1 MQKLNKKLE
10 YALMALKH
18 FQDSEGLNEFAPMSA
33 KHIAEITHSP
43 YEVTARVLQILSS
56 HGILKAEYGTQGG
69 YRLGKDLSKVSILYL
84 INIIEGTADLAKCLS
99 SEKDCDLSKNCTII
113 SPVQN
118 LNKKVHNFYS
128 SISLKEVLH
137 V

>member
-18 FQDSEGLNEFAPMSA
+18 FHDLEILNEMTMNA
-33 KHIAEITHSP
+33 KTIAEATHAP
-43 YEVTARVLQILSS
+43 YEVTARVLQVLSS
-56 HGILKAEYGTQGG
+56 HGILKSEYGTQGG
-69 YRLGKDLSKVSILYL
+69 YRLGKDLAKVSVLDL
-84 INIIEGTADLAKCLS
+84 INIIEGSSDLAKCLS
-99 SEKDCDLSKNCTII
+99 SEKECDLSKNCTII

-118 LNKKVHNFYS
+118 LNKKVQSFYS
-128 SISLKEVLH
+128 SISLQEVLH